1 MDRSDDAR
9 ETRWGAVGLGWAV
22 AVLVGIV
29 IFTLFR
35 LSYGLFAEPP
45 IERGEPTAAVV
56 VTSLVSGFLA
66 YLIGGY
72 TAARLAGHS
81 GGRHGALTA
90 VLGLIV
96 GIVLAVAFSLFGVLF
111 AGGVAVPPVGF
122 GLAGAALLASLLLFL
137 ANLFSGYVGGEFGE
151 PPYRGQ
157 SGFDRR

>member
-1 MDRSDDAR
+1 M
-9 ETRWGAVGLGWAV
+9 GWAV
-22 AVLVGIV
+22 AALVGIV
-29 IFTLFR
+29 IFPLFR

-96 GIVLAVAFSLFGVLF
+96 GIVLAVAFSFLGCCSPG
-111 AGGVAVPPVGF
+111 AWRCPPWASGSP
-122 GLAGAALLASLLLFL
+122 ARRSWPACSCSSPTCSAATSAASS
-137 ANLFSGYVGGEFGE
+137 AS